1 MGLLS
6 ASPSSAAVGSAA
18 AMDKPKPSTDG
29 VVAFEAPNRN
39 ARAHCW
45 QARDAFFE
53 CLERNSIIDS
63 IKDAETAQRQC
74 GEQSTLFEKECARSW
89 VCFFFFF
96 LSFFYF
102 FLIFFSF
109 FLSSSHPPALYHPY
123 QKKKKKRTWRGSGEW
138 GVGEYWGDGWFVWDF
153 LK

>member
-6 ASPSSAAVGSAA
+6 ASSPSAV
-18 AMDKPKPSTDG
+18 DKPKPSTDG
-29 VVAFEAPNRN
+29 AFGAPNRN

-63 IKDAETAQRQC
+63 INDAETAQRQC
-74 GEQSTLFEKECARSW
+74 GEQSKVFDRECARSW

-96 LSFFYF
+96 SQTSCL
-102 FLIFFSF
+102 LIPSI
-109 FLSSSHPPALYHPY
+109 FLSLPPSFTLGFCGGGRRGGVERGREGVRTKVPGGLRIIGLKLYSIWL
-123 QKKKKKRTWRGSGEW
+123 TWE
-138 GVGEYWGDGWFVWDF
+138 
-153 LK
+153 